1 MGQLRRTLS
10 GALKKGDVVPSGAT
24 SGATSGVTPTYNPS
38 SKSGTTNTNS
48 MRRKATSKKKGY

>member
-10 GALKKGDVVPSGAT
+10 GALKKGDVVPSGVT
-24 SGATSGVTPTYNPS
+24 SGSTPTYNPS